1 MTSFSVSCRQ
11 VVRGAWTGRPP
22 PLGKPL
28 AYQMLP
34 GNSPTLLES
43 RESLLCTTKYGPG
56 YRAAVRHAAGK
67 GEIEVYPVFAPAAL
81 GGKCRLFARLI
92 IRKGCSIGVHRH
104 HKEREV
110 VSFRKLPTLKY
121 TMSTA
126 CSLASAGSRTRAFAG
141 YASTPRVTKGLIAAS
156 NSACSLSSNSRTG
169 MIFRSL
175 PAFAPTKANP
185 CFSLPFFAFI
195 RAWAMQ

>member
-1 MTSFSVSCRQ
+1 MQFQDCGTSSGVRMTSFSVSCRQ

-67 GEIEVYPVFAPAAL
+67 GEIEVYPVFTPAPL
-81 GGKCRLFARLI
+81 GGECGLSARLI
-92 IRKGCSIGVHRH
+92 IRKGRSIGVHRH

-110 VSFRKLPTLKY
+110 FFK
-121 TMSTA
+121 
-126 CSLASAGSRTRAFAG
+126 TRAFAG
-141 YASTPRVTKGLIAAS
+141 YASTPRVTRGLIAAS